1 MNILTRHEARRGCGF
16 RQPGGK
22 YLISSGYGRHCGA
35 LPIELSVCPTCHA
48 GIKPAR
54 GWTWVNLAAL
64 ASVRGCNKEG
74 GCGDCPIA
82 DNAIQDVGLIWVG
95 EKFYPTA
102 QSFQEE
108 ANTMGISRRISA
120 IPRKFKLGETWVVL
134 AHRKAISRKCPNC
147 TTTSCLI
154 NSMDGKPACE
164 TCAGAGEIDV
174 AGIFHV
180 FKPIAI
186 EYVVKEDD
194 PQEKLERME
203 EQGITLVRVVPIEE
217 KAAA

>member
-1 MNILTRHEARRGCGF
+1 MNIETRYESRRGCGY
-16 RQPGGK
+16 RKAGGI
-22 YLISSGYGRHCGA
+22 YLCSGGYGRHCGA

-64 ASVRGCNKEG
+64 AAVRGCNKQG

-82 DNAIQDVGLIWVG
+82 DAVIQEVGLIWVG

-102 QSFQEE
+102 TNFSEE
-108 ANTMGISRRISA
+108 ANRMGISRRISA
-120 IPRKFKLGETWVVL
+120 IPRKFKLGETWVAL
-134 AHRKAISRKCPNC
+134 AHRKAIEALPDPK
-147 TTTSCLI
+147 
-154 NSMDGKPACE
+154 
-164 TCAGAGEIDV
+164 

-186 EYVVKEDD
+186 EYVVRETD
-194 PQEKLERME
+194 PEEKLEQLTKR
-203 EQGITLVRVVPIEE
+203 GVTLVKVVPIQEE
-217 KAAA
+217 KAA

>member
-1 MNILTRHEARRGCGF
+1 MNIRTSYEGRRGCGY
-16 RQPGGK
+16 RKAGGI
-22 YLISSGYGRHCGA
+22 YLVSSGYGRHCGA

-48 GIKPAR
+48 GFKPAR

-64 ASVRGCNKEG
+64 AAVRGCSKEG

-82 DNAIQDVGLIWVG
+82 DGRIQEVGLIWVG

-102 QSFQEE
+102 ESFQKE
-108 ANTMGISRRISA
+108 ANAMGISRRIA
-120 IPRKFKLGETWVVL
+120 QIPRKFVLGETWVAL
-134 AHRKAISRKCPNC
+134 AHRKVIEALPDPK
-147 TTTSCLI
+147 
-154 NSMDGKPACE
+154 
-164 TCAGAGEIDV
+164 

-194 PQEKLERME
+194 SEEKLNKLEER
-203 EQGITLVRVVPIEE
+203 GLTLVKVIPAEE
-217 KAAA
+217 KEAA